1 MKKKKKK
8 MAMVMITFAYKY
20 SSSVCVSAATFYLGT
35 IVQTATIGLGQRI
48 PPAEPGPQERPGG
61 KV

>member
-1 MKKKKKK
+1 